1 MELKEFETESK
12 ELLNLMINSIYSNK
26 EIFLRELISNASD
39 ALDKYKYLALT
50 SNDKIP
56 SKDEYFIKIDID
68 KENKCISISDNGV
81 GMTHDELIKNLG
93 TIAKSGSK
101 EFINKLKENKDQN
114 DFDII
119 GQFGVGF
126 YSAFMVAKKV
136 EVLTKSINDESG
148 YIFSS
153 EGSSTY
159 SIDKCD
165 LKDSG
170 TTVKVY
176 LKDDTKDTKFSEYL
190 DEYEIKSL
198 VKKYSD
204 YVRYPIKLDEIIKKP
219 KLDENNK
226 EIENEFVEE
235 KTTTILNSMIPLW
248 KKNKKDVSTE
258 ELNEFYKTKFYDYT
272 DPIASLYLTVEGMI
286 SYNALIY
293 IPSHAP
299 YDLYSDNYEK
309 GLTLYSKGVFI
320 KDKCKELV
328 PDYLKFIKGLVDSSD
343 LSLNISREMLQDD
356 AKLIK
361 IRDNI
366 ENKVVKHLEE
376 LKQNDFDKYVKFYE
390 VYGNHLKFG
399 VYSSFGSKKDLLKD
413 LILFKSLKDSNKYIS
428 LKSYIDEANK
438 DEKVIYYA
446 SGDSIESI
454 KLLPEL
460 ESFKKQNINVLLCV
474 DNIDEFFFMAMKD
487 YEGYEFKNIND
498 VSSKTLT
505 EEEKSKIDVLNAENK
520 ELLDNLKE
528 ALKDKVDEVSF
539 STKLVDSPVCIT
551 TKNGLSLN
559 MEKIINDL
567 PKGENEDVKSTK
579 VLELNP
585 DHELVKAIMEIKKNQ
600 DELNDYA
607 NLLYD
612 EAMLLEGYQIKN
624 KENFAKTLNK
634 IIMKSLN
641 LNK

>member
-56 SKDEYFIKIDID
+56 SKDEYFIKIDLD

-114 DFDII
+114 NFDII

-248 KKNKKDVSTE
+248 KKNKKDVTTE

-286 SYNALIY
+286 SYNALIF

-328 PDYLKFIKGLVDSSD
+328 PDYLKFVKGLVDSD
-343 LSLNISREMLQDD
+343 DFNLNISREMLQHSP
-356 AKLIK
+356 IMRK
-361 IRDNI
+361 IADNI
-366 ENKVVKHLEE
+366 EKKIIDK
-376 LKQNDFDKYVKFYE
+376 LKETKTNDFETYKKFYE
-390 VYGNHLKFG
+390 LYGEHIKFG
-399 VYSSFGSKKDLLKD
+399 IYSSYGAKKDLLED
-413 LILFKSLKDSNKYIS
+413 LLIFKTLNHNEEYIS
-428 LKSYIDEANK
+428 LKQYKEEMK
-438 DEKVIYYA
+438 DGQKFIYYA
-446 SGDSIESI
+446 SGETIEQI
-454 KLLPEL
+454 LMLPQIE
-460 ESFKKQNINVLLCV
+460 K
-474 DNIDEFFFMAMKD
+474 
-487 YEGYEFKNIND
+487 YKN
-498 VSSKTLT
+498 
-505 EEEKSKIDVLNAENK
+505 EKIDVLLLDKRVDEFAIMMLHDFDKTEFKSISSDESEELSKEEKDKLDALTAENK
-520 ELLDNLKE
+520 RLLDNLTNG
-528 ALKDKVDEVSF
+528 LKGIVDEVNLS
-539 STKLVDSPVCIT
+539 SKLINSPVCIS
-551 TKNGLSLN
+551 TKQGLSLG
-559 MEKIINDL
+559 MEKTL
-567 PKGENEDVKSTK
+567 NEQPGLDEDHQIKSSK
-579 VLELNP
+579 ILELNP
-585 DHELVKAIMEIKKNQ
+585 NHPLFEAFKK
-600 DELNDYA
+600 LNDDSEQEKYA
-607 NLLYD
+607 SLLYD
-612 EAMLLEGYQIKN
+612 EALLLEGFDIKDKKSFVSKLNELFLKAFN
-624 KENFAKTLNK
+624 K
-634 IIMKSLN
+634 
-641 LNK
+641 